1 MANADFTDY
10 LQGRGQRFN
19 RYSAGKKRYG
29 PEGRDAPNVGPVEDK
44 TGYAQRDN
52 RARLLRNAA
61 LRKMK
66 AYNSGNYAS
75 SDALRP
81 LPRTPYKGRAG
92 GY

>member
-1 MANADFTDY
+1 MANADFEDY
-10 LQGRGQRFN
+10 LTGRGQQFQ
-19 RYSAGKKRYG
+19 RYAAGKKKYG
-29 PEGRDAPNVGPVEDK
+29 PEGRDAPNVGPVADK
-44 TGYAQRDN
+44 SGYAARDA
-52 RARLLRNAA
+52 RAKLLRNAA

-66 AYNSGNYAS
+66 AYNKKNYAS